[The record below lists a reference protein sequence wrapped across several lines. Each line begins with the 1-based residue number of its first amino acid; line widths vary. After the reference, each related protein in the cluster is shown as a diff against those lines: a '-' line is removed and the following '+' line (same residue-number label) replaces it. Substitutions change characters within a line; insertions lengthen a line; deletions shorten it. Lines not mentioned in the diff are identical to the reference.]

1 MNSIGPV
8 VTLLALLAVG
18 MAAVFLF
25 LWLRDARRSENV
37 AEDGE
42 RLDTDPSTT
51 PHHDNPADR
60 R

>member
-25 LWLRDARRSENV
+25 LWLRDARRSEKV
-37 AEDGE
+37 AEDSE
-42 RLDTDPSTT
+42 RQDTDPSTN
-51 PHHDNPADR
+51 PHRDNPADR